1 MAPAKLKKENQ
12 LLREE
17 IAKKNTQLLRD
28 VSKSNT
34 KTKQE
39 VGHVVLSPEKEKS
52 VEYISNQYN
61 DLVLFK
67 DKG

>member
-1 MAPAKLKKENQ
+1 MATAKLKKENQ

-17 IAKKNTQLLRD
+17 IGKKKQLLRA

-39 VGHVVLSPEKEKS
+39 VGHVVLSPEEEKS

>member
-1 MAPAKLKKENQ
+1 MATAKLKKE
-12 LLREE
+12 
-17 IAKKNTQLLRD
+17 KQLLRD

-39 VGHVVLSPEKEKS
+39 VSHVVLSPEKEKS

>member
-1 MAPAKLKKENQ
+1 MATAKLKKENQ

-17 IAKKNTQLLRD
+17 IGKTLRD

-34 KTKQE
+34 KTKEE
-39 VGHVVLSPEKEKS
+39 VGHVVLLPEKEKS